1 MTRSLQRRTRDAFV
15 LVLLVPVML
24 GGLGVW
30 TADRYRRN
38 IDWVSHTKEVLA
50 VINQVLLSVTT
61 AESSQRGLLLTSE
74 HPYLDSY
81 RSAREKIP
89 AEMSQLRRLVG
100 DNPAQRQNI
109 RQLSPLVAARLRE
122 MDQLVAQWQAGQRA
136 INPANSVMES
146 GTVSMARIRGL
157 CALME
162 SEESQLLADR
172 VGAQQSA
179 EIEVGLSFGF
189 GILINV
195 ALLYWAYQL
204 IKRYGLAR
212 DTAEDEIRQLNKN
225 LEKRVQERTADLES
239 ANENLRRSND
249 DLTSFAYVA
258 SHDLQEP
265 LRTVG
270 SFAGLL
276 KRRYE
281 GKLDPKADDYIQFM
295 VDGTRRMQTL
305 VQDLLAY
312 AQIGTQSL
320 HLVPVS
326 MQSVVDQAKVNLESA
341 LAERKGQ
348 IISEELPTVDG
359 DEGKLTLVFQNLMGN
374 ALKFSKPSEPPV
386 IRIAARREA
395 KEWLFSVADNGIG
408 FDPAYAEKVFAMFQ
422 RLHQVGTYKGTGI
435 GLAICKRIIEGHGG
449 RIWATS
455 EPSVGSTFF
464 FTLPVSQGTPS
475 PKI

>member
-1 MTRSLQRRTRDAFV
+1 MTGSIQRRTRDAFV
-15 LVLLVPVML
+15 LVLLVPVIF

-30 TADRYRRN
+30 TADRYRQN
-38 IDWVSHTKEVLA
+38 IDLVSHTREVLA
-50 VINQVLLSVTT
+50 VINQVLLSITT

-81 RSAREKIP
+81 VSASERIP
-89 AEMSQLRRLVG
+89 AEISQLRRLTA
-100 DNPAQRQNI
+100 DNPVQRQNI

-122 MDQLVAQWQAGQRA
+122 MDQLVAQWKAGQRA

-146 GTVSMARIRGL
+146 GTVSMARIRAL
-157 CALME
+157 CSLME
-162 SEESQLLADR
+162 SEEGRLLADR

-179 EIEVGLSFGF
+179 EIEVGLSFGL
-189 GILINV
+189 GLLINV
-195 ALLYWAYQL
+195 GLLYWAYQL

-212 DTAEDEIRQLNKN
+212 DTAEDEIRQLNKD
-225 LEKRVQERTADLES
+225 LERRVQERTADLES

-312 AQIGTQSL
+312 AQIGTQAL
-320 HLVPVS
+320 TLVPVS
-326 MQSVVDQAKVNLESA
+326 MQTVVDQAKVNLASA

-348 IISEELPTVDG
+348 IISEELPTVNG
-359 DEGKLTLVFQNLMGN
+359 DEGKLTLVFQNLMAN

-386 IRIAARREA
+386 IRIAARREG

-408 FDPAYAEKVFAMFQ
+408 FDPAYAERIFVMFQ

-435 GLAICKRIIEGHGG
+435 GLSICKRIIEGHGG

-464 FTLPVSQGTPS
+464 FTLPVSQGTP
-475 PKI
+475 PRKI